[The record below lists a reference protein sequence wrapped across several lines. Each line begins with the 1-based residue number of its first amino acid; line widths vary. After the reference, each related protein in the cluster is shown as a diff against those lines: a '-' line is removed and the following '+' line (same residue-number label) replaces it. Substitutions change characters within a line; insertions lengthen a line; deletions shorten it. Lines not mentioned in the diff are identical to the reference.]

1 MTDMQGNAL
10 SQSSPEP
17 WASAARGRARPS
29 LRRLL
34 LKRLQERQWNTASNS
49 VEVFVKGPGSG
60 REAAIRALQTAGLEV
75 TLIKDV
81 TPIPH
86 NGAVRR
92 NAEGYKEVRKLWQDI
107 QDRFAACA
115 AGKAQSSFE
124 GRPLLF
130 SEMRFHAAPERS
142 RTARSGTPREDVRIR
157 HAAS

>member
-10 SQSSPEP
+10 SQSSSEAMGFRGSRKSTPFAAQV
-17 WASAARGRARPS
+17 ASETAARAAMEHG
-29 LRRLL
+29 
-34 LKRLQERQWNTASNS
+34 LKF

-115 AGKAQSSFE
+115 VVK
-124 GRPLLF
+124 
-130 SEMRFHAAPERS
+130 
-142 RTARSGTPREDVRIR
+142 ARS
-157 HAAS
+157 SC